1 MIQKWKNVFEGINE
15 EWKAA
20 KDCFDM
26 ISFLTKPSV
35 IQKDQFKEKP
45 LKEERPIRQA
55 PQPPQPW
62 VAPNEHLGIEIAAPG
77 Q

>member
-1 MIQKWKNVFEGINE
+1 
-15 EWKAA
+15 
-20 KDCFDM
+20 M

-55 PQPPQPW
+55 PQPPQP
-62 VAPNEHLGIEIAAPG
+62 
-77 Q
+77 